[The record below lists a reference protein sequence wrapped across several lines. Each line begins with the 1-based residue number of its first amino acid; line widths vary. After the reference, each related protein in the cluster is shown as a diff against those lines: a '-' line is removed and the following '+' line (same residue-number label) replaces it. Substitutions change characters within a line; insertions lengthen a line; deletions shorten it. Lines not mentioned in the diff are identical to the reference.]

1 MTTSYHSLS
10 KPWKRLF
17 LLGRFVLISI
27 FLIGGAFFSFSVLF
41 PPQSFFFDFHNSK
54 AQNNTLVRPRNL
66 AGESRDNGR
75 IAQQETL
82 VVNASAF
89 GEYSTLDIFL
99 AGEDDAEPLTNGAVS
114 VRRSQQAFLYPEGDP
129 APFPDGS
136 LLREGERFYHVAP
149 NGTLKQFP
157 SEDAVRNIG
166 YDPSTFLPVSPE
178 DLRFQRNGGIVSVA
192 SNTLPEGAFV
202 RSDGTYYLW
211 NNGKL
216 IPFVSPAAFLA
227 RFPDSWA
234 LPQDISFVNERA
246 LSDEWI
252 GFPSGSALAWGNG
265 AFLMDGKIPRAILG
279 VDIFLSLGY
288 SWKDV
293 VSVSNEEISL
303 EQKGKPVDFGTPH
316 PNETVF
322 LDTKENTYYL
332 ILEGKKREIRSEKI
346 RTLWLGNRD
355 PIPVSSDSLTS
366 TASCQLLEDISPFSS
381 YALSCSV
388 PIESLDS
395 LPGDTYEIAVSLP
408 KETNIR
414 RMDASFKT
422 TVNHNNLFLRLSQ
435 LKNRA
440 LSRYFPTP

>member
-1 MTTSYHSLS
+1 
-10 KPWKRLF
+10 
-17 LLGRFVLISI
+17 
-27 FLIGGAFFSFSVLF
+27 
-41 PPQSFFFDFHNSK
+41 
-54 AQNNTLVRPRNL
+54 
-66 AGESRDNGR
+66 
-75 IAQQETL
+75 
-82 VVNASAF
+82 
-89 GEYSTLDIFL
+89 
-99 AGEDDAEPLTNGAVS
+99 
-114 VRRSQQAFLYPEGDP
+114 
-129 APFPDGS
+129 
-136 LLREGERFYHVAP
+136 
-149 NGTLKQFP
+149 
-157 SEDAVRNIG
+157 
-166 YDPSTFLPVSPE
+166 
-178 DLRFQRNGGIVSVA
+178 
-192 SNTLPEGAFV
+192 
-202 RSDGTYYLW
+202 
-211 NNGKL
+211 
-216 IPFVSPAAFLA
+216 
-227 RFPDSWA
+227 
-234 LPQDISFVNERA
+234 
-246 LSDEWI
+246 
-252 GFPSGSALAWGNG
+252 
-265 AFLMDGKIPRAILG
+265 MDGKIPRAILG

-293 VSVSNEEISL
+293 VSVSDEEISL